1 MVIIN
6 RLLFDIDLGMYI
18 NLCVQ
23 SLSLYT
29 QHTSSTVVHTSIHL
43 LTTQMTLSK
52 YTFQCT
58 IERGSKMRMTES
70 TNVQC

>member
-6 RLLFDIDLGMYI
+6 RLLFDIDLGIAGMYI

-29 QHTSSTVVHTSIHL
+29 QRTSSTVVHTSIHFVNDTDDL
-43 LTTQMTLSK
+43 KQ
-52 YTFQCT
+52 
-58 IERGSKMRMTES
+58 I
-70 TNVQC
+70 